1 MPALGFGMGDVVLGE
16 LLRARGLMPAGA
28 QRIEFWVAP
37 VASTNR
43 LQAVRVASA
52 LRKAGASAEY
62 PLREQALG
70 KQLKAAGNA
79 GASKVV
85 FVGPELESLGRV
97 EVKTLADGSQR
108 QLPLDELISQV
119 RDHSSG
125 SSDRPW

>member
-1 MPALGFGMGDVVLGE
+1 MAKILVVYATTDGHTAKV
-16 LLRARGLMPAGA
+16 AREIG
-28 QRIEFWVAP
+28 I
-37 VASTNR
+37 
-43 LQAVRVASA
+43 A

-85 FVGPELESLGRV
+85 FVGSDLESLGRV